1 MSDDRQFTIGKLS
14 RLAGV
19 GIETIR
25 YYERI
30 RLLPRPPRSRNG
42 RRSFGSDSLNTLAF
56 IRRCRELGFSL
67 NDIRALL
74 ALRASQRR
82 CADVKTIAARH
93 LDAMRTKLQTLREME
108 LSLTELVAI
117 CPGDASPE
125 CPVLEALDIACCEA
139 APVTAR
145 AGEPSARSRASS
157 TRYGERPA
165 RAL

>member
-1 MSDDRQFTIGKLS
+1 VSDDRQFTIGKLS

-30 RLLPRPPRSRNG
+30 RLLPRPPCSRNG

-56 IRRCRELGFSL
+56 VRRCRELGFSL

-82 CADVKTIAARH
+82 CADVKTIAERH
-93 LDAMRTKLQTLREME
+93 LDAVRTKLQTLREME

-125 CPVLEALDIACCEA
+125 CPVLEALDTACCEA
-139 APVTAR
+139 APVPER

>member
-42 RRSFGSDSLNTLAF
+42 RRSFGSDSLSTLAF
-56 IRRCRELGFSL
+56 IRRCRGLGFSL

-74 ALRASQRR
+74 ALRVSQRR
-82 CADVKTIAARH
+82 CADVKTIAERH
-93 LDAMRTKLQTLREME
+93 LDMVRTKLQTLLEME

-117 CPGDASPE
+117 CPGDASAA
-125 CPVLEALDIACCEA
+125 CPVLEALDTECGEA
-139 APVTAR
+139 PRMPAR
-145 AGEPSARSRASS
+145 AGEPSARLRASS

>member
-1 MSDDRQFTIGKLS
+1 
-14 RLAGV
+14 
-19 GIETIR
+19 
-25 YYERI
+25 
-30 RLLPRPPRSRNG
+30 
-42 RRSFGSDSLNTLAF
+42 
-56 IRRCRELGFSL
+56 
-67 NDIRALL
+67 
-74 ALRASQRR
+74 
-82 CADVKTIAARH
+82 VKTIAARH
-93 LDAMRTKLQTLREME
+93 LDAVRTKLQTLREME

>member
-1 MSDDRQFTIGKLS
+1 VSDDRQFTIGKLS

-56 IRRCRELGFSL
+56 VRRCRELGFSL

-82 CADVKTIAARH
+82 CADVKTIAERH
-93 LDAMRTKLQTLREME
+93 LDAVRTKLQTLREME

-125 CPVLEALDIACCEA
+125 CPVLEALDTACCEA
-139 APVTAR
+139 APVPER